1 MSDEQRGEGGTAAR
15 RFRLGRF
22 VMDTRPLRIAPYRR
36 LWSSS
41 VVTQFGSQLTIVAV
55 PKQLYDITG
64 TSAYVGLSGLV
75 ALVPLAVFGLW
86 GGAVADVVDRRRLLL
101 ATNSGIALTSVLLC
115 AQAASGARSVWLVLV
130 LLGLQQAC
138 FGMNQTTR
146 SAVIVRLV
154 PPSELP
160 AANALNVTIVQLGAI
175 IGPLL
180 AGALLP
186 LVGLAPLYLID
197 SVGLT
202 VMLYA
207 VWRLPPLP
215 PAAGAPSRAGLDNI
229 LDGFRY
235 VSGRSVLLLSFL
247 ADLIAM
253 IVGMPRAL
261 FPEMAQ
267 HTFGDPTAGGLALG
281 ILYAAIPIG
290 AFTGTLFSGLF
301 SRVRRYG
308 VMVVLAV
315 VAWGLAIVGF
325 GLTDAL
331 WLAAIFLGLGGVA
344 DMVSAIFR
352 RGILQTGASDEM
364 QGRSQGVFTVVVAGG
379 PRLADLVHGT
389 VGAALG
395 TRLTVTAGGAL
406 VVVLIVVV
414 TALAPAFWRYRGPGP
429 EEVAL
434 AGPAKQQS

>member
-1 MSDEQRGEGGTAAR
+1 MSKPEGGR
-15 RFRLGRF
+15 RFGLSHL
-22 VMDTRPLRIAPYRR
+22 VMDVRPLRIAPYRR

-101 ATNSGIALTSVLLC
+101 ATNSGIAVTSALLC
-115 AQAASGARSVWLVLV
+115 LQAATGARSVWLILA

-146 SAVIVRLV
+146 GAVIVRLV

-160 AANALNVTIVQLGAI
+160 AANALNTTMVQLGAI

-186 LVGLAPLYLID
+186 FVGLAPLYLID

-215 PAAGAPSRAGLDNI
+215 PTAGAPTRAGLRN
-229 LDGFRY
+229 LVDGFRY
-235 VSGRSVLLLSFL
+235 ISARSVLLLSFL

-267 HTFGDPTAGGLALG
+267 HTFGDPSGGGLALG
-281 ILYAAIPIG
+281 VLYAAIPIG

-301 SRVRRYG
+301 TRVRRYG
-308 VMVVLAV
+308 VMVVLAI
-315 VAWGLAIVGF
+315 VAWGLAMAGF
-325 GLTDAL
+325 GLTNAL
-331 WLAAIFLGLGGVA
+331 WVAAIFLGAGGVA
-344 DMVSAIFR
+344 DVVSAIFR
-352 RGILQTGASDEM
+352 RAILQTGASDEM
-364 QGRSQGVFTVVVAGG
+364 QGRSMGVFTVVVAGG
-379 PRLADLVHGT
+379 PRMADLVHGT

-395 TRLTVTAGGAL
+395 TRLTVTAGGVL
-406 VVVLIVVV
+406 VVVLMVAL

-429 EEVAL
+429 EETEL
-434 AGPAKQQS
+434 AAQADTS

>member
-1 MSDEQRGEGGTAAR
+1 
-15 RFRLGRF
+15 
-22 VMDTRPLRIAPYRR
+22 MDTRPLRIVPYRR

-64 TSAYVGLSGLV
+64 SSAYVGLSGLV

-86 GGAVADVVDRRRLLL
+86 GGVVADVVDRRRLLL
-101 ATNSGIALTSVLLC
+101 ATNSGIALTSALLC
-115 AQAASGARSVWLVLV
+115 VQAATGARSVGLILA

-146 SAVIVRLV
+146 GAVIVRLV
-154 PPSELP
+154 PPADLP
-160 AANALNVTIVQLGAI
+160 AANALNTTMVQLGAV
-175 IGPLL
+175 IGPLM

-186 LVGLAPLYLID
+186 FVGLAPLYLLD

-215 PAAGAPSRAGLDNI
+215 PTAGAPTRAGLRN
-229 LDGFRY
+229 LLEGFRY
-235 VSGRSVLLLSFL
+235 ISARSVLLLSFL

-261 FPEMAQ
+261 FPEMAL
-267 HTFGDPTAGGLALG
+267 HTFGDPAGGGLALG

-290 AFTGTLFSGLF
+290 AVTGTLFSGLF
-301 SRVRRYG
+301 TRVRRYG
-308 VMVVLAV
+308 VMVVLAI
-315 VAWGLAIVGF
+315 VAWGLAMTGF
-325 GLTDAL
+325 GLTNAL
-331 WLAAIFLGLGGVA
+331 WIAAIFLGLGGVA
-344 DMVSAIFR
+344 DVVSAIFR
-352 RGILQTGASDEM
+352 RAILQTGASDEM

-379 PRLADLVHGT
+379 PRMADLVHGT

-395 TRLTVTAGGAL
+395 TRLTVTAGGLL
-406 VVVLIVVV
+406 VVVLMVAV

-429 EEVAL
+429 EDTEL
-434 AGPAKQQS
+434 AAAADTP

>member
-1 MSDEQRGEGGTAAR
+1 MSKREGGR
-15 RFRLGRF
+15 RFGLSHL
-22 VMDTRPLRIAPYRR
+22 VMDTRPLRITPYRR

-41 VVTQFGSQLTIVAV
+41 VVTQFGAQLTIVAV

-86 GGAVADVVDRRRLLL
+86 GGVVADVVDRRRLLL
-101 ATNSGIALTSVLLC
+101 GTNSGIALTSALLC
-115 AQAASGARSVWLVLV
+115 VQAATGVRSVWLILA

-146 SAVIVRLV
+146 GAVIVRLV
-154 PPSELP
+154 PPAELP
-160 AANALNVTIVQLGAI
+160 AANALNTTMVQLGAI
-175 IGPLL
+175 VGPLL

-186 LVGLAPLYLID
+186 FVGLAPLYLID

-202 VMLYA
+202 IMLYT
-207 VWRLPPLP
+207 VWLLPPLP
-215 PAAGAPSRAGLDNI
+215 PTAGAPTRAGLRNL

-235 VSGRSVLLLSFL
+235 ISARSVLLLSFL

-267 HTFGDPTAGGLALG
+267 HTFGDPAGGGLALG
-281 ILYAAIPIG
+281 LLYAAIPIG

-301 SRVRRYG
+301 TRVRRYG
-308 VMVVLAV
+308 VMVVLAI
-315 VAWGLAIVGF
+315 VAWGVAMTGF
-325 GLTDAL
+325 GLTNAL
-331 WLAAIFLGLGGVA
+331 WVAVVFLGLGGVA
-344 DMVSAIFR
+344 DVVSAIFR
-352 RGILQTGASDEM
+352 RAILQTGATDEM

-379 PRLADLVHGT
+379 PRMADLVHGT

-395 TRLTVTAGGAL
+395 TRLTVTAGGLL
-406 VVVLIVVV
+406 VVVLMVAV

-429 EEVAL
+429 EDTEL
-434 AGPAKQQS
+434 AAAADTS

>member
-1 MSDEQRGEGGTAAR
+1 MSKREGER
-15 RFRLGRF
+15 RFDLGRL
-22 VMDTRPLRIAPYRR
+22 VMDTRPLRIPAYRR

-101 ATNSGIALTSVLLC
+101 ATNSGIALTSALLC
-115 AQAASGARSVWLVLV
+115 VQAATGVRSVWLILA

-146 SAVIVRLV
+146 GAVIVRLV

-160 AANALNVTIVQLGAI
+160 AANALNTTMVQLGAI

-186 LVGLAPLYLID
+186 FVGLAPLYLLD

-215 PAAGAPSRAGLDNI
+215 PTAGAPTRAGLRN
-229 LDGFRY
+229 LVDGFRY
-235 VSGRSVLLLSFL
+235 ISARSVLLLSFL

-267 HTFGDPTAGGLALG
+267 HTFGDPAGGGLALG
-281 ILYAAIPIG
+281 VLYAAIPIG

-301 SRVRRYG
+301 TRVRRYG
-308 VMVVLAV
+308 VMVVLAI
-315 VAWGLAIVGF
+315 VAWGLAMAAF
-325 GLTDAL
+325 GLANAL
-331 WLAAIFLGLGGVA
+331 WVAAIFLGAGGVA
-344 DMVSAIFR
+344 DVVSAIFR
-352 RGILQTGASDEM
+352 RAILQTGASDEM
-364 QGRSQGVFTVVVAGG
+364 QGRSMGVFTVVVAGG
-379 PRLADLVHGT
+379 PRMADLVHGT

-395 TRLTVTAGGAL
+395 TRLTVTAGGLL
-406 VVVLIVVV
+406 VVVLMVAV
-414 TALAPAFWRYRGPGP
+414 TALAPAFWRYRGPGS
-429 EEVAL
+429 EDTEL
-434 AGPAKQQS
+434 AAQADTS